1 MSTVQK
7 LVSLLYDSASHIEE
21 LKRRLNQQN
30 RYRELL
36 EELLAVIH
44 RDGGHYTDLAGL
56 EGSVA
61 DATEIIHKL
70 RGHKDARDA
79 NAQYKISMAK
89 QAADWLLLEI
99 DQLKATIDNVNTG
112 ATLTAVL
119 RSLDQAHSMFDSLMK
134 ELRKEL
140 VE

>member
-7 LVSLLYDSASHIEE
+7 LVSLLYDSAGHVEE

-70 RGHKDARDA
+70 RERNTSHGAH
-79 NAQYKISMAK
+79 AQRKIEEAK
-89 QAADWLLLEI
+89 TVTDWFLKEI
-99 DQLKATIDNVNTG
+99 DRLKAIIDISNTG
-112 ATLTAVL
+112 VTDAAVL
-119 RSLDQAHSMFDSLMK
+119 NLLNRAQGMFESLMK
-134 ELRKEL
+134 ELKQEL
-140 VE
+140 EP